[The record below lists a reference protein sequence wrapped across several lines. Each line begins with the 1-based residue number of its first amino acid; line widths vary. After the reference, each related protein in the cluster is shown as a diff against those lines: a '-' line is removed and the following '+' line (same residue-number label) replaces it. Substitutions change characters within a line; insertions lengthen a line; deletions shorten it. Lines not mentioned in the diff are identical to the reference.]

1 MSIAPIGAGVSPLPP
16 ITPTAPTQAPAG
28 TGPTSNVKTDFAA
41 GLEQVQ
47 KLTDTADQLGAQV
60 ATGKLENIHDFMAAS
75 AKANLAVELTATVR
89 NKAVEAYQEI
99 MRMQV

>member
-1 MSIAPIGAGVSPLPP
+1 VSIAPIAGGVTPIPP
-16 ITPTAPTQAPAG
+16 VAAPRPAEAAG
-28 TGPTSNVKTDFAA
+28 KADFAA

-75 AKANLAVELTATVR
+75 AKANLAVELTASVR
-89 NKAVEAYQEI
+89 NRAVEAYQEI

>member
-16 ITPTAPTQAPAG
+16 ITPSSPTPSTAG
-28 TGPTSNVKTDFAA
+28 TGPTSNGHVDFAA

-60 ATGKLENIHDFMAAS
+60 ATGQLDNIAGFMAAS
-75 AKANLAVELTATVR
+75 AKANLAVELTASVR

>member
-1 MSIAPIGAGVSPLPP
+1 MSIAPIGAGITPIPP
-16 ITPTAPTQAPAG
+16 ITPAASTQATAG
-28 TGPTSNVKTDFAA
+28 TGKVDFAA
-41 GLEQVQ
+41 GLEQIQ

-75 AKANLAVELTATVR
+75 AKANLAVELTASVR
-89 NKAVEAYQEI
+89 NRAVEAYQEI

>member
-1 MSIAPIGAGVSPLPP
+1 MAIAPIPAGAPPIQPVAAPRAAQATEGAGK
-16 ITPTAPTQAPAG
+16 I
-28 TGPTSNVKTDFAA
+28 DFAS

-47 KLTDTADQLGAQV
+47 KLTQQADQLGAQV
-60 ATGKLENIHDFMAAS
+60 ATGKLENIHDFMAAT
-75 AKANLAVELTATVR
+75 AKANLAVELTAAVR

>member
-1 MSIAPIGAGVSPLPP
+1 VSIAPIGAGVTPLPP
-16 ITPTAPTQAPAG
+16 ISPSSSTQATAG
-28 TGPTSNVKTDFAA
+28 TGKVDFAA

-60 ATGKLENIHDFMAAS
+60 ATGQLDNIAVFMAAS
-75 AKANLAVELTATVR
+75 AKANLAMELTASVR
-89 NKAVEAYQEI
+89 NRAVEAYQEI

>member
-1 MSIAPIGAGVSPLPP
+1 MSIAPIGASPIPP
-16 ITPTAPTQAPAG
+16 VASPRAAEA
-28 TGPTSNVKTDFAA
+28 TGKIDFAS

-47 KLTDTADQLGAQV
+47 KLTQQADQLGAQV
-60 ATGKLENIHDFMAAS
+60 ATGKLENIHDFMAAT
-75 AKANLAVELTATVR
+75 AKANLAVELTAAVR

>member
-1 MSIAPIGAGVSPLPP
+1 MSIAPIAAGVTPIPP
-16 ITPTAPTQAPAG
+16 VAAPRAAEAAG
-28 TGPTSNVKTDFAA
+28 KVDFAA

-47 KLTDTADQLGAQV
+47 KLTNTADQLGAQV

-75 AKANLAVELTATVR
+75 AKANLAVELTASVR
-89 NKAVEAYQEI
+89 NRAVEAYQEI